1 MAEAKWIILNKKADC
16 QAMADALGIDL
27 LTARLL
33 ANRGADTAEKAGT
46 YLHGTMADLHDPSL
60 LKGAPEL
67 VGLLAEALARGEKV
81 AVASDYDADGIF
93 SGTILKEALERLGAE
108 VRVYTPDRISE
119 GYGMNRRIVDEA
131 KAFGAGVILT
141 CDNGISAYDAVTYAK
156 SLGMTVLVTD
166 HHEEPEAGLPAA
178 DALVDPKQE
187 GDTYPF
193 PNICG
198 AFVAWKVMCLLYRT
212 LGRPQED
219 LLDLVPYA
227 AIATVTDVMDLVE
240 ENRILVREGL
250 KMLKETKQP
259 GLRAMLAV
267 TGLEGRN
274 LSAYHLGFV
283 LGPCFNAA
291 GRLETVETVQQLLA
305 APGAFEALPYAKKL
319 QDLND
324 LRKTLTEEGRRTAAD
339 LIAREGLDRDRILV
353 VHLPDVHESVAGII
367 AGRLRET
374 WSRPVLV
381 ITGKGDTVKGSGR
394 STEAYNL
401 YEGLEACR
409 DLLDKYG
416 GHAMA
421 AGFSLPAANVEP
433 LRRAL
438 NENAGLTDDD
448 LCPTLQLDAAMPPEY
463 ATAERIR
470 EWEKLGPFGKGFP
483 QPLFGRSG
491 LLLENIRVLGQN
503 RNALRLRFKGESG
516 RSFEGIWF
524 GDVRVWEKFLAENY
538 GEKSFTMLERGQ
550 MRARIALAYQPVLHE
565 YEGRQSVQ
573 FQIRDFR
580 PASGS

>member
-433 LRRAL
+433 RYSFPSRMTAPPMAVPRVMTAPLRTPFSEPCQSSARAAHLPSFSTLAGRLISTPCGCALRARAAGALKGSGSETCASGRSSSRRTTGRKASPCWNADRRAL
-438 NENAGLTDDD
+438 RSRWPISRCCTSTKDAGP
-448 LCPTLQLDAAMPPEY
+448 CSS
-463 ATAERIR
+463 
-470 EWEKLGPFGKGFP
+470 
-483 QPLFGRSG
+483 RSC
-491 LLLENIRVLGQN
+491 ISSR
-503 RNALRLRFKGESG
+503 
-516 RSFEGIWF
+516 
-524 GDVRVWEKFLAENY
+524 
-538 GEKSFTMLERGQ
+538 
-550 MRARIALAYQPVLHE
+550 
-565 YEGRQSVQ
+565 
-573 FQIRDFR
+573 
-580 PASGS
+580 